1 MSNTTVYV
9 AYNEQDKYIV
19 EYISGEYVKLPV
31 DELSLDCL
39 ENPFTTYSEA
49 QEHIN
54 YMQRTRPIFKGC
66 FPLAIKVNLEIVE

>member
-1 MSNTTVYV
+1 MFSTTVYV

-19 EYISGEYVKLPV
+19 DYNEGYVKLPV

-39 ENPFTTYSEA
+39 ENPFDTYSEA

-54 YMQRTRPIFKGC
+54 YMQRICPIFKGC
-66 FPLAIKVNLEIVE
+66 FPLAIKVTLEIVE